1 MFATC
6 SRVIWVAHL
15 CPRMLDVRFTIS
27 GSWFYFHGPFH
38 FTTLLTYSSISIP
51 FNFTFVRTLCQRAEW
66 TWYACVPVRI
76 SLWSAPTHF
85 SEIQALIKQVTSQR
99 LITPVVQ
106 YIQFHESFFFFFGLS
121 VFSSLCLVKPFDLL
135 EPYCLLSIWQVSLC
149 LSMRP
154 SSTSD
159 NFMNFISYLSN
170 CVFKAR
176 KQRGRDALPTARLN
190 HYLNVMHAMPLPS
203 RRADTGEYNHMW
215 SVKLIKF
222 NLSPIL

>member
-1 MFATC
+1 MNLICLCSSQNQPVICSDTFFWNPSPHKTSYITALNYTC
-6 SRVIWVAHL
+6 GSVHPISWVI
-15 CPRMLDVRFTIS
+15 
-27 GSWFYFHGPFH
+27 
-38 FTTLLTYSSISIP
+38 
-51 FNFTFVRTLCQRAEW
+51 
-66 TWYACVPVRI
+66 
-76 SLWSAPTHF
+76 
-85 SEIQALIKQVTSQR
+85 
-99 LITPVVQ
+99 
-106 YIQFHESFFFFFGLS
+106 FFFFFGLS

-176 KQRGRDALPTARLN
+176 KERGRDALPTARLN